1 MKNSFFALSSN
12 DQRKALEQAAF
23 IQKLPKQ
30 AIEKDLWVTAII
42 QTCFS
47 LPCADSLVFKG
58 GTSLSKAWGLIGRF
72 SEDIDLAIDRKVF
85 EYEGD
90 LTKRQIK
97 KLRKS
102 SSLFV
107 RDELYAQLAIA
118 IEDSPLKGQC
128 QIKPQPDGE
137 GDNTYPEPRRIV
149 ISYQSFFKE
158 ELGYLSPTV
167 VIEAGARSLLEPNK
181 EVKISSLLESALPN
195 LDATFADVMVKTA
208 LAEKTF
214 LEKAFLLYELFS
226 TTSGRDA
233 LRRSRHIY
241 DLYMMIQ
248 KGIHERAVKDDILW
262 ESIRHHRSILTSVV
276 GVDYS
281 PDVRDRICLVP
292 PDDLISLWQ
301 KDYDEMSGAMIYGEH
316 PAFETLIEGMSLL
329 ERLFHEHN
337 NKQEMP

>member
-1 MKNSFFALSSN
+1 MKNSFFALPPN
-12 DQRKALEQAAF
+12 EQRNALSQAAIF
-23 IQKLPKQ
+23 QKLPKQ
-30 AIEKDLWVTAII
+30 AVEKDLWVTAII
-42 QTCFS
+42 QICFS

-58 GTSLSKAWGLIGRF
+58 GTSLSKAWELISRF

-97 KLRKS
+97 KLRKA

-107 RDELYAQLAIA
+107 RDELYAQLVKAV
-118 IEDSPLKGQC
+118 EESPLGGQC
-128 QIKPQPDGE
+128 QIKPQPDGV
-137 GDNTYPEPRRIV
+137 GDDTYPEPRRIL
-149 ISYQSFFKE
+149 INYQSRFE
-158 ELGYLSPTV
+158 EEQGYLSPTV

-181 EVKISSLLESALPN
+181 EVKIGSLLESAFPQ
-195 LDATFADVMVKTA
+195 LDTTLADVMVKTS

-226 TTSGRDA
+226 TPNGKDA

-241 DLYMMIQ
+241 DLYMMMQ
-248 KGIHERAVKDDILW
+248 KGVHERAIKDDVLW
-262 ESIRHHRSILTSVV
+262 ESIRHHRSVLTSVG

-292 PDDLISLWQ
+292 PDDCIGSWQ
-301 KDYDEMSGAMIYGEH
+301 KDYDEMSGAMIYGER
-316 PAFETLIEGMSLL
+316 PAFEQMIEGMRML
-329 ERLFHEHN
+329 EQLFRERS
-337 NKQEMP
+337 K